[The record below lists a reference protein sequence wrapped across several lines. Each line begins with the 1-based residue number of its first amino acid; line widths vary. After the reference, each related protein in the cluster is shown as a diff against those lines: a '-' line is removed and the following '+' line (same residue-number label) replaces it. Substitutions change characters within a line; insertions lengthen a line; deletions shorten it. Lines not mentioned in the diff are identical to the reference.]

1 MRASPVVLVMTL
13 TAALGALTGCG
24 LQDQMLGASGGLLF
38 QGYDTLAT
46 PGQAVRLTA
55 SLQGGDYLKGM
66 EGYQVGYYRMD
77 KKIGEAR
84 TDDDGLAEIA
94 FTPEGVGNHVVLAR
108 LEDPDVRK
116 FAIEAV
122 EIVVSTQEPT
132 RPMVVVDLDHTL
144 VASGFGDVLAGR
156 ADPMPDSD
164 RVMERLARR
173 RTIIYLTHRPQLFT
187 EETKRWIRKYN
198 YPTGALLTSTLSEFF
213 AGSGPYKSAKI
224 EVLKATFPK
233 IEIGIGDKP
242 SDAQAYA
249 ANGLKAVLI
258 IHPDAIDT
266 SAEAQRMATE
276 LAALPPGVEVVA
288 SWAEVEQALF
298 EGKHFPAGPAIERVN
313 RRAAEGDRPDESAA
327 AEKKGG

>member
-46 PGQAVRLTA
+46 PGQPVKLTA
-55 SLQGGDYLKGM
+55 SLQGGDYLKGV
-66 EGYQVGYYRMD
+66 EGYRVGYYLLD
-77 KKIGEAR
+77 KKIGQAL

-94 FTPEGVGNHVVLAR
+94 FTPEAIGNHIVLAR

-122 EIVVSTQEPT
+122 EIVVSTQTAT
-132 RPMVVVDLDHTL
+132 RPMVIVDLDHTL

-187 EETKRWIRKYN
+187 EGTKRWIRKYN
-198 YPTGALLTSTLSEFF
+198 YPTGALLTSTLREFF
-213 AGSGPYKSAKI
+213 SGSGPYKSAKI
-224 EVLKATFPK
+224 EELKATFPK

-242 SDAQAYA
+242 SDVQAYA

-266 SAEAQRMATE
+266 SAEARRMAAE
-276 LAALPPGVEVVA
+276 LAKLPPEIEVVE
-288 SWAEVEQALF
+288 SWTQVEQALF

-313 RRAAEGDRPDESAA
+313 RRAVERERLGETD
-327 AEKKGG
+327 AEKKGD